1 MDVQATLPGSVV
13 VSRDIEGYVP
23 VVSNDA
29 SPIGAGWS
37 VGKIDSLVVVPAS
50 HNVPAGILYVYGY
63 GQSRI
68 LPAQGSGYRSP
79 PNDFGTLTSNGNGY
93 VYTDTNHRF
102 HTFNAAGQL
111 ISLSNAA
118 GLSDTYTYT
127 GSLLTGITMYDG
139 GQTTF
144 IYSGGLLSEVDEP
157 GGRRV
162 LVTHSGGDLTGV
174 TNADGGARTFGYDG
188 THHLTSDQRLPLSAA
203 YGYDPATGAL
213 VSITLGNGQTLAV
226 SPAWL
231 RRTADRLG
239 VRRRRR
245 RIRSPTPWA
254 ASPRCRTP
262 AACWRATSTWAWI
275 RWSSATTRRPA
286 ST

>member
-1 MDVQATLPGSVV
+1 
-13 VSRDIEGYVP
+13 
-23 VVSNDA
+23 
-29 SPIGAGWS
+29 
-37 VGKIDSLVVVPAS
+37 
-50 HNVPAGILYVYGY
+50 
-63 GQSRI
+63 
-68 LPAQGSGYRSP
+68 
-79 PNDFGTLTSNGNGY
+79 
-93 VYTDTNHRF
+93 
-102 HTFNAAGQL
+102 
-111 ISLSNAA
+111 
-118 GLSDTYTYT
+118 
-127 GSLLTGITMYDG
+127 MYDG

-231 RRTADRLG
+231 RKLQTGSAFGG
-239 VRRRRR
+239 V
-245 RIRSPTPWA
+245 A
-254 ASPRCRTP
+254 GGYDH
-262 AACWRATSTWAWI
+262 
-275 RWSSATTRRPA
+275 RRPGPRHLA
-286 ST
+286 VGQQCHVGELQISGPGHGS